1 VVPVELGDERL
12 TRRYW
17 KLVQAHMNHTQANA
31 AGPAPP
37 VSVASSFA
45 ATQATWRFL
54 NNERVTPQELAKPLR
69 EFAQTQLAATTE
81 TGEPGEGFSL
91 LVSDWS
97 KLKYGDHTTKK
108 DVVQLTHETN
118 IGYELT
124 THLLVNAQNG
134 QPIAPMEMHLRTSEK
149 IHSTREEPVED
160 VNHMEQMLPTMYAS
174 QTWNL
179 PAKLVHVIDRE
190 ADSVGH
196 MRQWHT
202 AGHLFLVRAN
212 DRRVTW
218 QERSMLLSEIA
229 TDLEQSNGFR
239 RTIDVEI
246 RGRQAYQEI
255 AETTVTLDRP
265 ARHKKGGKQKQ
276 YPGEAIAL
284 RFVVTHVRDT
294 ETHELLSTWYLLT
307 NVDANS
313 ASAELVALWYYWR
326 WNIESYFK
334 LMKSAGMELDHWQQE
349 SGYAIMNR
357 LLVAS
362 MAAATIWGLQR
373 TTGDEATEFKDLLVK
388 LSGKTVKRTKP
399 HTCGAL
405 LSGLFVLLRIFD
417 FLEQVD
423 FDPGKIQKIQSQL
436 KMFLPFLRE

>member
-1 VVPVELGDERL
+1 M
-12 TRRYW
+12 
-17 KLVQAHMNHTQANA
+17 VQAHMNHTQANA

-37 VSVASSFA
+37 VEVASSFA

-54 NNERVTPQELAKPLR
+54 NNERVTPQELVKPLR
-69 EFAQTQLAATTE
+69 KFAETQFAATTE
-81 TGEPGEGFSL
+81 AGVPGEGFAL

-97 KLKYGDHTTKK
+97 KLKYGDHASKK
-108 DVVQLTHETN
+108 DVVRLTHETN

-134 QPIAPMEMHLRTSEK
+134 QPIAPLGMHLRTSEK
-149 IHSTREEPVED
+149 VHSTRNEPVED
-160 VNHMEQMLPTMYAS
+160 VNHMEQMLPTMDAS
-174 QTWNL
+174 KAWKL
-179 PAKLVHVIDRE
+179 PVKLVHVIDRE

-196 MRQWHT
+196 MRQWH
-202 AGHLFLVRAN
+202 ASGHLFLVRAN
-212 DRRVTW
+212 DRRVTH
-218 QERSMLLSEIA
+218 QNRSMMMGEIVKE
-229 TDLEQSNGFR
+229 LEQNNGFR
-239 RTIDVEI
+239 RMIDVEI
-246 RGRQAYQEI
+246 RGHQAYQEI
-255 AETTVTLDRP
+255 AETTVILDRP
-265 ARHKKGGKQKQ
+265 ARHKIDGKQKQ

-284 RFVVTHVRDT
+284 RFVVTHVRDAT
-294 ETHELLSTWYLLT
+294 THELLSTWYLLT
-307 NVDANS
+307 NVDADS
-313 ASAELVALWYYWR
+313 ASAELLALWYYWR

-362 MAAATIWGLQR
+362 MAATTIWSLQR

-399 HTCGAL
+399 HTSGAL

-417 FLEQVD
+417 FLDQVD
-423 FDPGKIQKIQSQL
+423 FDPGKIAKIQNQL
-436 KMFLPFLRE
+436 KLFLPFLRE

>member
-1 VVPVELGDERL
+1 MSVELGDERL
-12 TRRYW
+12 NRRYW
-17 KLVQAHMNHTQANA
+17 KLVKAHMNHTQANA

-37 VSVASSFA
+37 VEVASSFA

-54 NNERVTPQELAKPLR
+54 NNERVTPQELVKPLR
-69 EFAQTQLAATTE
+69 EFAKVQFTE
-81 TGEPGEGFSL
+81 TTVTDKPGEGFAL

-97 KLKYGDHTTKK
+97 KLKYGGHTTKK
-108 DVVQLTHETN
+108 DVVQLTHETD

-134 QPIAPMEMHLRTSEK
+134 QPIAPMEMHLRTAK
-149 IHSTREEPVED
+149 KVHSTREEPVED
-160 VNHMEQMLPTMYAS
+160 VNHMEQMLPTMNAS
-174 QTWNL
+174 RTWNL
-179 PAKLVHVIDRE
+179 PTKLVHVIDRE

-196 MRQWHT
+196 MRQWH
-202 AGHLFLVRAN
+202 AADHLFLVRAN
-212 DRRVTW
+212 DRRVTH
-218 QERSMLLSEIA
+218 QNRSVMLSEIA
-229 TDLEQSNGFR
+229 AELEQGAGFR

-255 AETTVTLDRP
+255 AETTVILDRP

-276 YPGEAIAL
+276 YPGEAISL
-284 RFVVTHVRDT
+284 RFVVTHVRDI
-294 ETHELLSTWYLLT
+294 ETHELFSTWYLLT

-349 SGYAIMNR
+349 SSYAIMNR

-362 MAAATIWGLQR
+362 MAAATIWSLQQ
-373 TTGDEATEFKDLLVK
+373 TPGDEATEFKDLLVK
-388 LSGKTVKRTKP
+388 LSGKTVKRSKP
-399 HTCGAL
+399 HTSGVL
-405 LSGLFVLLRIFD
+405 LSGLFVLLRILD
-417 FLEQVD
+417 FFEQVD
-423 FDPGKIQKIQSQL
+423 FDVGKIAKIQNQL
-436 KMFLPFLRE
+436 KLFLPHLRE